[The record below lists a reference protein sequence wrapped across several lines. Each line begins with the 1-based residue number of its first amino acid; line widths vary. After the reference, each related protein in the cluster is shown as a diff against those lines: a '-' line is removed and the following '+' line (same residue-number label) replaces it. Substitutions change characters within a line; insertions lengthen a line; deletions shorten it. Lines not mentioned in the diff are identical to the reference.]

1 MTKFLYGLRFISL
14 AVALVLSTWPA
25 LAQPGSTGGSID
37 KFDGTWSVTSTGCSK
52 SPGQMVFMIS
62 SGKFIGEGLSGGVS
76 PSGVSNSVWTN
87 GQITSNG
94 SGRFSG
100 RKGSGSFHQTNGC
113 SGRWMASK
121 M

>member
-1 MTKFLYGLRFISL
+1 MIKFVCGLRFILL
-14 AVALVLSTWPA
+14 AVALLLSTWPA
-25 LAQPGSTGGSID
+25 LAQPGPAGSIN

-52 SPGQMVFMIS
+52 SPNQSVFMIS

-76 PSGVSNSVWTN
+76 PSGASNSVWTN

-100 RKGSGSFHQTNGC
+100 GKGSGTFHRTDGC